1 MIPRFIHPLAAFDDF
16 LMHQRDL
23 AGGPAKADEANLA
36 EKAGEI
42 SQRNAMTCRHKPSSY
57 IPPRWVRSCNA

>member
-42 SQRNAMTCRHKPSSY
+42 T
-57 IPPRWVRSCNA
+57 